1 LTVIVV
7 SPDRQVN
14 TATVAHSDQYDP
26 IPDNNSASA
35 VATPRQAELTL
46 AKSVNNVAPTVGG
59 TITYTVTLSNNGP
72 DRATSVEVEDRL
84 PSRLTC
90 VSATPSVGTYDSS
103 TGQWNVGSVDVGSP
117 QTLVILA
124 KATSTEPHTNSAM
137 VTHADQFDPDPS
149 SNVDGITV
157 EPRAEVAPAVASLL
171 RLGYHAHP
179 TSFVLTFSSA
189 LDPARAQNL
198 QNYVL
203 TTINAIGQV
212 GQRIRLVSA
221 VYSPATLT
229 VTLHPAHLVYLF
241 GHYKLVV
248 DGTAPSG
255 LASPSGVLLDGA
267 GNGVSGTNY
276 VRTFG
281 SGILAQPHPRF
292 PGASRHVVAR
302 KTTAPAHLAKDDPHL
317 RHAATTAF
325 ARQAHTAPLR
335 TISVTL
341 RPDAM
346 DAALGAII

>member
-46 AKSVNNVAPTVGG
+46 AKSVNNVAPTVGD
-59 TITYTVTLSNNGP
+59 TITYTVTLTNNGP

-84 PSRLTC
+84 PSRLTF

-103 TGQWNVGSVDVGSP
+103 TAQWNVGSVDVGSP

-124 KATSTEPHTNSAM
+124 KATSTEPQTNSAM

-179 TSFVLTFSSA
+179 TSFVLTLSSA

-203 TTINAIGQV
+203 TTIIAIGQV

-221 VYSPATLT
+221 
-229 VTLHPAHLVYLF
+229 
-241 GHYKLVV
+241 
-248 DGTAPSG
+248 
-255 LASPSGVLLDGA
+255 
-267 GNGVSGTNY
+267 
-276 VRTFG
+276 
-281 SGILAQPHPRF
+281 
-292 PGASRHVVAR
+292 AR
-302 KTTAPAHLAKDDPHL
+302 KTTAPAHLAKDDPRLH
-317 RHAATTAF
+317 HAATTAF

-335 TISVTL
+335 AISVTL
-341 RPDAM
+341 RPDAV
-346 DAALGAII
+346 DGALGAIDSRSSGRHLNIARHRVIN